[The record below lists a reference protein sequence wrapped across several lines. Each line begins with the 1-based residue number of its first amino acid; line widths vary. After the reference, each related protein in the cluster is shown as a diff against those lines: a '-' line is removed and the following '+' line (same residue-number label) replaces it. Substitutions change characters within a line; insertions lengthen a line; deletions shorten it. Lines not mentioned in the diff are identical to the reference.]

1 MRVRNNNN
9 NSNNNGTNV
18 KVHNI
23 VILDGSGSMSGTKYT
38 NAKKGVWKE
47 IDLCKDLNY
56 SFTLIEFVRAGKI
69 IEHFYKVSP
78 NTIKNIDFGGANG
91 SDTPLYQ
98 TIVETI
104 DKLLKSASTSDR
116 FLIKIITDGQNN
128 VGTKSE
134 IHALESIKKAEKN
147 GCTVT
152 FTCVEY
158 DKKYILEIGVDE
170 SNIITYDNTGK
181 DLERTMNETR
191 SATILYSKNLSEGKD
206 VTLGFYSKTVTN

>member
-1 MRVRNNNN
+1 MRVRDNNNT
-9 NSNNNGTNV
+9 NNNTDF

-23 VILDGSGSMSGTKYT
+23 VILDGSGSMGGTKYT

-56 SFTLIEFVRAGKI
+56 SFTLIEFVQEGKI

-78 NTIKNIDFGGANG
+78 DTIKKIDFDGASG
-91 SDTPLYQ
+91 RDTPLYQ

-104 DKLLKSASTSDR
+104 DKLLSSASPSDR

-128 VGTKSE
+128 SGTKSE
-134 IHALESIKKAEKN
+134 TDALESIKKAEKN

-158 DKKYILEIGVDE
+158 DKKYILKIGVDE
-170 SNIITYDNTGK
+170 SNIITYDNTGE
-181 DLERTMNETR
+181 DLERTMDETR